1 MEGYRLA
8 IDVAATDFRG
18 AGFMALKNLVW
29 FGANRPEIFKVI
41 KNKAHGR
48 RSEFEYP
55 FAVAGVNFTFNLLE
69 LCEVQKEAPTTAVGI
84 VFAQLQP

>member
-1 MEGYRLA
+1 
-8 IDVAATDFRG
+8 
-18 AGFMALKNLVW
+18 MALKNLVW

-55 FAVAGVNFTFNLLE
+55 FAWLASISLSI
-69 LCEVQKEAPTTAVGI
+69 C
-84 VFAQLQP
+84 